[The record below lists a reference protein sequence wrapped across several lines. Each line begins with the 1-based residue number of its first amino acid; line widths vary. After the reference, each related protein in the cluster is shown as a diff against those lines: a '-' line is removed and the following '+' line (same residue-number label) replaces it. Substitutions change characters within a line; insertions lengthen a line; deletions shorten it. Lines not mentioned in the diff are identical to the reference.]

1 MMLAE
6 KARQNIAI
14 SFRSGALIWSN
25 VSNVNSGH
33 KPMLSRRDV
42 SVLLKC
48 LFDKIRLN
56 IDTRIASIKKLF

>member
-14 SFRSGALIWSN
+14 SLRSGALIWSN
-25 VSNVNSGH
+25 VSNVNNGH
-33 KPMLSRRDV
+33 KPMLSRGDG

-48 LFDKIRLN
+48 PL
-56 IDTRIASIKKLF
+56 